1 MNDSKLKPLRTLL
14 ILTAFLMLGMAA
26 AFYFR
31 PQPIDQRIALGEQ
44 LGGDFQLQTA
54 DGAISLKDFSGK
66 AVIFYLGY
74 TNCPDVCPTGLA
86 ILSQGIHALSP
97 EEQAQVTGIFM
108 SVDPERD
115 SVEKLKQYAGFFH
128 PNIIG
133 ATGSR
138 EEIDRVVK
146 RYGGFYRIGEET
158 DSKAGYAVDHSS
170 RLYLI
175 DRNGVLVS
183 TLMHSS
189 SPAEVTAGLR
199 AILNAS

>member
-1 MNDSKLKPLRTLL
+1 MKNSKLNTLRTLL
-14 ILTAFLMLGMAA
+14 VLTGFLMLGMSL

-31 PQPIDQRIALGEQ
+31 PQPVDQRIALGEQ
-44 LGGDFQLQTA
+44 LGGDFHLQTA
-54 DGAISLKDFSGK
+54 NGDIQLKDFAGK
-66 AVIFYLGY
+66 ALVLYLGY

-86 ILSQGIHALSP
+86 VLSQGIHALTA
-97 EEQAQVTGIFM
+97 EEQAQVNGIFL

-115 SVEKLKQYAGFFH
+115 SLDKLKQYAGFFH

-133 ATGSR
+133 ATGTR

-146 RYGGFYRIGEET
+146 QYGAFYQIGKQT
-158 DSKAGYAVDHSS
+158 DSASGYAVDHTS

-175 DRNGVLVS
+175 DRNGRLVS

-189 SPAEVTAGLR
+189 TPEQVTKGLR
-199 AILNAS
+199 QILSIN